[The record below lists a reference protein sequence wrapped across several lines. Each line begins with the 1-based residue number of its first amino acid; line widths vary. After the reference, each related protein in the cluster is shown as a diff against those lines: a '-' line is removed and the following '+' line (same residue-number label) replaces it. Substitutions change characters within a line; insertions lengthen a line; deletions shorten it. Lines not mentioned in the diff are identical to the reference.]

1 MRRTYILCNPPTQSY
16 RVHFFFFKEGHV
28 LVVVYQL
35 VRVLVELDSYG
46 AVAYEPRTTEL
57 YGRARSLDMLKGVVI
72 VGGGVVAAFVVI
84 IGVVVV
90 VVVVVGVVVTGAEK

>member
-35 VRVLVELDSYG
+35 VRVLVELDSYTYG

-57 YGRARSLDMLKGVVI
+57 YGRARSLDMLKGARVAVAMS
-72 VGGGVVAAFVVI
+72 GGVDSTVAAQLLKQQGISFSLL
-84 IGVVVV
+84 
-90 VVVVVGVVVTGAEK
+90 

>member
-57 YGRARSLDMLKGVVI
+57 YGRARSLDMLKGARVAVAMS
-72 VGGGVVAAFVVI
+72 GGVDSTVAAQLLKQQGISFSLL
-84 IGVVVV
+84 
-90 VVVVVGVVVTGAEK
+90 

>member
-35 VRVLVELDSYG
+35 VRVLVRRIRLVRCSSVRASYG
-46 AVAYEPRTTEL
+46 TTEL
-57 YGRARSLDMLKGVVI
+57 YGRARSLDMLKGARVAVAMS
-72 VGGGVVAAFVVI
+72 GGVDSTVAAQLLKQQGISFSLL
-84 IGVVVV
+84 
-90 VVVVVGVVVTGAEK
+90 